1 MTKRVLL
8 IEAPETP
15 LGAGLPGPWTAMFI
29 VTALAIYPLLMN
41 EFAGSFY
48 VSLGARVLILALAAS
63 ALNLALGYGGMV
75 SLGHA
80 AFLGIGAYTVAIL
93 ANNGLNAAW
102 VAVPAAVAVASTA
115 AFLIG
120 AICLRTS
127 GVYFIMITLA
137 FAQLFYHLA
146 VSLPAFGGDD
156 GLQMTA
162 RSSMPGLKLESDLA
176 FYYFVLFIAGL
187 AFLLLY
193 RLVSSRFGRALV
205 AIRENERRMAAIGY
219 PVYRLKLM
227 AFTLSGGLA
236 GLAGA
241 LLANLTTGIT
251 PHTLTWHQ
259 SGLLMVMVI
268 LGGSGYFW
276 GGLIGAGIFLLLEE
290 TISAHTEHWNLVLG
304 ALLLLIVMV
313 APNGVMSL
321 QRHLRSFFRRRRAP

>member
-1 MTKRVLL
+1 MTKHVLL

-15 LGAGLPGPWTAMFI
+15 LTTGLPGAWTAMFI
-29 VTALAIYPLLMN
+29 VIALAIYPLLAN
-41 EFAGSFY
+41 AIGGSFY
-48 VSLGARVLILALAAS
+48 VSLGARVLILALAAT

-80 AFLGIGAYTVAIL
+80 AFLGIGGYTVAIL
-93 ANNGLNAAW
+93 ANNGVNAAW
-102 VAVPAAVAVASTA
+102 IAVPAAVAAAGAA

-120 AICLRTS
+120 AVCLRTS

-146 VSLPAFGGDD
+146 VSLPSLGGDD
-156 GLQMTA
+156 GLQLAA
-162 RSSMPGLKLESDLA
+162 RSVIPGLKLENDLI
-176 FYYFVLFIAGL
+176 FYYVVLFIAGL

-219 PVYRLKLM
+219 PVYRLKLV

-241 LLANLTTGIT
+241 LLANLMTGIT
-251 PHTLTWHQ
+251 PHSLNWHQ

-268 LGGSGYFW
+268 LGGAGRFW
-276 GGLIGAGIFLLLEE
+276 GGLMGAGIFLLLEE

-304 ALLLLIVMV
+304 ALLLFIVMV

-321 QRHLRSFFRRRRAP
+321 HQRLRTTFRRWRAP